1 MKKLSS
7 FLSTCL
13 VGGLLIVVPLWITA
27 VLISSV
33 IAALRGV
40 LHPFGGWLIEGSE
53 YPDLVAFLI
62 LVLLCFGAGVFTQTS
77 LARSIGSALD
87 GGILVSI
94 PGYRLVQSLLY
105 RLTGE
110 KHGDTWAV
118 ALVQFDDA
126 LTPGFVV
133 EELQDGHY
141 TVYVPSAPTPAAG
154 TVYVMEA
161 RRVHIVDVPFPHALR
176 CVAQWGV
183 GSSALLAA
191 LNAQKASATG
201 GGSS

>member
-1 MKKLSS
+1 
-7 FLSTCL
+7 
-13 VGGLLIVVPLWITA
+13 
-27 VLISSV
+27 
-33 IAALRGV
+33 
-40 LHPFGGWLIEGSE
+40 
-53 YPDLVAFLI
+53 LVAFLI
-62 LVLLCFGAGVFTQTS
+62 LVLLCFGAGVFTQTP
-77 LARSIGSALD
+77 LARSIGSALN
-87 GGILVSI
+87 GGILVAI
-94 PGYRLVQSLLY
+94 PGYRLVQSLLH

-118 ALVQFDDA
+118 ALVEFDDA

-201 GGSS
+201 GASS